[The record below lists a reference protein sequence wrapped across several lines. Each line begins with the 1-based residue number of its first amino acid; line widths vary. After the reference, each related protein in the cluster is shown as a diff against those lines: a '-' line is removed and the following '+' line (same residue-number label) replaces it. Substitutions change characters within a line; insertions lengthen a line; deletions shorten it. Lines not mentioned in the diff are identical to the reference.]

1 MKTVSRKWRDNTIAV
16 SERVNG
22 VGGMNW
28 GNFDREDFMREGN
41 GQGNGSSGIRK
52 EK

>member
-1 MKTVSRKWRDNTIAV
+1 MKMVRRKWRDNTIAV

-28 GNFDREDFMREGN
+28 DNFDREDFIREGN
-41 GQGNGSSGIRK
+41 GQENGPSGIRK